1 MSDADD
7 RFVERLAD
15 KLAPLLGPRLR
26 VTAIDLERPTG
37 DRVRIVV
44 TVETSAKPRL
54 MIEEGDSLTDV
65 TSRLLAKAAGSP
77 TRRGDARDHGWRA
90 GLMEPVGVTGSRPGP
105 GGCRRDPETRE

>member
-26 VTAIDLERPTG
+26 VIAIDLERPTG

-65 TSRLLAKAAGSP
+65 TSRVLAKRPKSDSARRCARSWMACGSDGASRRDREP
-77 TRRGDARDHGWRA
+77 AWVTRRQSA
-90 GLMEPVGVTGSRPGP
+90 
-105 GGCRRDPETRE
+105 